1 MKKSG
6 GSSSRELLRFNSVC
20 CSDRIKKNDEEVIMK
35 RKDQVALLVVLT
47 IAMCWGMS
55 LFFEAEAQAQ
65 QKKVTALEGAEF
77 DTAASLADNIKNFSG
92 KDVFVHLRSGKTV
105 QGYVKSVGNVLIHLE
120 KLSGRDFYDAL
131 IRIEDISAIE
141 VKFRDMK

>member
-1 MKKSG
+1 
-6 GSSSRELLRFNSVC
+6 
-20 CSDRIKKNDEEVIMK
+20 MK
-35 RKDQVALLVVLT
+35 RKDRVALLVVLT

-65 QKKVTALEGAEF
+65 QKKATDLEGVKF
-77 DTAASLADNIKNFSG
+77 DTAASLTDNIKNFSG
-92 KDVFVHLRSGKTV
+92 KDVLVHLRSGKTV
-105 QGYVKSVGNVLIHLE
+105 QGYVKSVGNGLIHLE